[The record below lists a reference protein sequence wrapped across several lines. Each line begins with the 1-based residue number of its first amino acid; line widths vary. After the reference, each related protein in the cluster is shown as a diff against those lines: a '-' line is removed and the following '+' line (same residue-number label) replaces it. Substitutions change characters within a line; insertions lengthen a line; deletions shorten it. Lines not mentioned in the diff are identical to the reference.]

1 MTEKFK
7 ALEPNKR
14 RIIIGSSLAILAL
27 VAVVGYRMMVP
38 ERSVS
43 AYCKTFASEK
53 TRLAKYPGNTYPSGV
68 FNDSL
73 SDAGQFATSFGRLER
88 VAPSDIKPDVT
99 TLKSLY
105 QKMHDD
111 PSSSFAASLSG
122 IGAENSVKQ
131 WTDSHCSSV
140 ENAK

>member
-1 MTEKFK
+1 MTGKFK
-7 ALEPNKR
+7 ALEPNMR
-14 RIIIGSSLAILAL
+14 RIIIGSSLAVLAL
-27 VAVVGYRMMVP
+27 VAIIGYRMMVP

-43 AYCKTFASEK
+43 AYCKTFTSEK
-53 TRLAKYPGNTYPSGV
+53 ARLAKYPGNTYPSGV

-88 VAPSDIKPDVT
+88 VAPSDIQPDVV
-99 TLKSLY
+99 TLKTLY

-111 PSSSFAASLSG
+111 PSSTFAASLSG

-131 WTDSHCSSV
+131 WTENHC
-140 ENAK
+140 N